1 MEGLKATLEC
11 VHQVN
16 INLGYYDYED
26 VWNVEIGEKI
36 ECEIEDYGIRLKVN
50 ESCWSATFKPTLL
63 QKYFKIIG

>member
-16 INLGYYDYED
+16 ISIGYYGD
-26 VWNVEIGEKI
+26 VLDIEIGEKI

-50 ESCWSATFKPTLL
+50 ENCWSARFKPSML